1 MGIITE
7 RELEE
12 RIEVIQKIQKEIRQF
27 TPIVKADL
35 KHQSEAEFVKK
46 VCNNIIEY
54 RVSKAKEG
62 DFLYQC
68 SYLFNKR
75 YFDAKNG
82 KGKTLKEKPG
92 VDVNVAGLAKFVV
105 DCPHAGEFMCKLR
118 DFVLNSSRDKDI
130 KNL

>member
-35 KHQSEAEFVKK
+35 KHHSEAEFIKK

-68 SYLFNKR
+68 SYFNRK
-75 YFDAKNG
+75 YFDAKNS
-82 KGKTLKEKPG
+82 KGRILKEKPG
-92 VDVNVAGLAKFVV
+92 IDVNVAGLAKFVV

-118 DFVLNSSRDKDI
+118 DFVLNSSREKDI